1 MKAEASVFEL
11 NNEVGMKLLVNNI
24 GRMMGSIVAV
34 IIGCTLHSFSQEVKP
49 SPEVKPETAVKA
61 APEKQAAVAPTKA
74 TPEAKAVE
82 AQKPESDSA
91 TLTTGIW
98 TGENYF
104 EGRLD
109 ALLPLLNWSAVD
121 GKLFFDGR
129 GAWADEGEEE
139 FNAGLVYRQ
148 RCLPAGGI
156 LGVNTF
162 YDSRWTK
169 DGAQFNQWGLGA
181 EALTKWVDFRANY
194 YLPENKTEKVG
205 SEEVVTL
212 EKSTYKTE
220 YDQYAVNSDLHEKWV
235 RSLEEFW
242 NKDVYDIYSVPLKGY
257 DAEIGVKLP
266 LNIKNFESR
275 LFIGY
280 YDFEQRGG
288 HFDTPDVDISGLKS
302 RFEVRGWNRLIVDA
316 EVYEDEDL
324 FDSKFM
330 LSARYRVPI
339 GKDGPHFDEGI
350 TDRMGEMVMRDPH
363 VQLRSGIDV
372 SRSLVHTSKP
382 AGSGD
387 SVVLSDAIFVNADNV
402 GDTAENGSG
411 QHPFDSIQEG
421 VDQAQALS
429 RQNVYVFGAHNEYQE
444 DVLIMSG
451 VSLYG
456 EGYQF
461 GHTYPGLGVAPV
473 VTGSLTPAGVGMFSI
488 MSLAPVVVAGF
499 DFNGADQKLIMP
511 IKTGIYADSAAD
523 LTVAGNNFRNLV
535 AGIYSSQA
543 SVNPTTTEIAWNT
556 FDNVGAGIIGSSDS
570 ESTLI
575 IHDNVIQNSLAGV
588 VAFGLSNDTD
598 FDVSIYQNTISG
610 NSSDVGQYVN
620 PDLIIGLMGNNAF
633 TDFGMDIPTE
643 FPIPSILGI
652 GVAAIDGARVH
663 ASIRDNEVSGSL
675 FGLLGISYSG
685 NFMDPSVLTTTVVDN
700 HFVGGGF
707 SPIYTLAYNHA
718 GSLANLFFDYVLG
731 SDLPDNEV
739 AQIGAQIRQMI
750 PETLGTDFGISG
762 ITLVSADIGGELA
775 GVFYGNTI
783 EDYILGFGF
792 GAAMGGSIDKLIIAE
807 NTFNDDFIG
816 ILGLALADS
825 QIKNLGIFQN
835 TINVGGTDK
844 INEMNWNDNR
854 FTVPNG
860 GLLGIG
866 LATLGDNASIDDLLV
881 QDNTISRALIGF
893 AAYVDAESE
902 ITGSE
907 VSGNLFRENLVG
919 ILGVANGTGAE
930 FKNFVIANNTIIGGG
945 ASELAEVLDIVDSI
959 IHLSLPNISIS
970 DDLDFGLLG
979 IGMVGLDGADM
990 NGLWIHDNTV
1000 TRNVLGVGLVGVEGV
1015 NIDDFVIEHNLI
1027 SDSILGIGLLAS
1039 SDGGLTTMDDGL
1051 VANNIIADGWA
1062 GIIGYADGASFDRLD
1077 IYNNTITADTDDIIG
1092 KVLVSSINELS
1103 AQYFPT
1109 DEVRTEMPGLWGIA
1123 LFADNGGSFNDA
1135 IVRNNSV
1142 DGFMWGIAANAE
1154 GSQSSLNGLTIR
1166 SNYLTLNTIGIQV
1179 VGLNGADL
1187 GNVEVNNNTISGSA
1201 FGIIA
1206 AASDDDSGSTDTAMS
1221 IQIAN
1226 NLIVGNGNDFGLA
1239 FYGLI
1244 AQNSLLDKSEAL
1256 DPFKMLDLYKAP
1268 SIAEF
1273 ESVFPD
1279 ELFETDPTD
1288 TKIENLFGPN
1298 RSTQNGFSG
1307 ILVSFNG
1314 MKDDS
1319 ATIEDNTILGFKNGT
1334 YVAIMNSGN
1343 IGLIADNNN
1352 SNHNIILGDDTQYTL
1367 SGSNAGS
1374 FSHLW

>member
-1 MKAEASVFEL
+1 
-11 NNEVGMKLLVNNI
+11 MKLIMNNI

-34 IIGCTLHSFSQEVKP
+34 IMGCTLHSFSQEVKP

-61 APEKQAAVAPTKA
+61 APEKQAVVAPTQA

-169 DGAQFNQWGLGA
+169 EGTQFNQWGLGA
-181 EALTKWVDFRANY
+181 EALTKWVDLRANY
-194 YLPENKTEKVG
+194 YLPENKNEKIG
-205 SEEVVTL
+205 SEESVTL
-212 EKSTYKTE
+212 EKSVYKTE

-266 LNIKNFESR
+266 VNIKNFESR

-363 VQLRSGIDV
+363 VQLRLGVDI

-387 SVVLSDAIFVNADNV
+387 SVVLSDAIFVNADNG

-444 DVLIMSG
+444 DVLILSG

-473 VTGSLTPAGVGMFSI
+473 VTGSLNPSAMGMFSVA
-488 MSLAPVVVAGF
+488 SLAPVVVAGF
-499 DFNGADQKLIMP
+499 DFNGAEQKLIMP
-511 IKTGIYADSAAD
+511 IKAGIYADSASD
-523 LTVAGNNFRNLV
+523 LTVVENNFRNLV

-556 FDNVGAGIIGSSDS
+556 FDNDGIGIVASSGAENEIS
-570 ESTLI
+570 
-575 IHDNVIQNSLAGV
+575 IHDNLIQNSLVGV
-588 VAFGLSNDTD
+588 VAFGEGADSE
-598 FDVSIYQNTISG
+598 FDVSISHNTISG
-610 NSSDVGQYVN
+610 NSSDVGQYVD
-620 PDLIIGLMGNNAF
+620 PALIIGLMGTDAF

-652 GVAAIDGARVH
+652 GVAAIDGAHVH
-663 ASIRDNEVSGSL
+663 ASIKNNEVSGSL

-685 NFMDPSVLTTTVVDN
+685 DFMDPSVLTTTVADN

-707 SPIYTLAYNHA
+707 SPLYTLAYNHA
-718 GSLANLFFDYVLG
+718 GMLA
-731 SDLPDNEV
+731 DLIADNFMGTDLTDEEV
-739 AQIGAQIRQMI
+739 IQIGTQIREMI
-750 PETLGTDFGISG
+750 PETLGTDFGVSG
-762 ITLVSADIGGELA
+762 ITLVSADLGGELA

-792 GAAMGGSIDKLIIAE
+792 GAAMGGSIDKLIIAD

-816 ILGLALADS
+816 ILGLSLANS
-825 QIKNLGIFQN
+825 QIKNLGIIEN

-844 INEMNWNDNR
+844 INEMNWNDGYVS
-854 FTVPNG
+854 VPNG

-866 LATLGDNASIDDLLV
+866 LAAIGDDASIDGLLV
-881 QDNTISRALIGF
+881 QDNTISRALVGF
-893 AAYVDAESE
+893 AAYADSYAE
-902 ITGSE
+902 INGAE
-907 VSGNLFRENLVG
+907 VSGNLFTENLVG
-919 ILGVANGTGAE
+919 ILGIANGTDAE
-930 FKNFVIANNTIIGGG
+930 FKNFVIANNTIVGGG
-945 ASELAEVLDIVDSI
+945 ASELMDVLGIVDSI
-959 IHLSLPNISIS
+959 IHLSLPNIPHS
-970 DDLDFGLLG
+970 DDLDIGLLG
-979 IGMVGLDGADM
+979 IGLVGLDGADM
-990 NGLWIHDNTV
+990 SGFSISGNA
-1000 TRNVLGVGLVGVEGV
+1000 
-1015 NIDDFVIEHNLI
+1015 I
-1027 SDSILGIGLLAS
+1027 SDHLLGIGIVASSDEAALNNGYIGGNQISGSWAGILGIA
-1039 SDGGLTTMDDGL
+1039 DDGSID
-1051 VANNIIADGWA
+1051 N
-1062 GIIGYADGASFDRLD
+1062 LD
-1077 IYNNTITADTDDIIG
+1077 IYDNTITAGTDDFLG
-1092 KVLVSSINELS
+1092 AYLLQAYNSYLGN
-1103 AQYFPT
+1103 A
-1109 DEVRTEMPGLWGIA
+1109 DRTEIPGLAGIA
-1123 LFADNGGSFNDA
+1123 LFADSLGSFENA
-1135 IVRNNSV
+1135 QIRRNTV
-1142 DGFMWGIAANAE
+1142 TGFMWGIIANAE
-1154 GSQSSLNGLTIR
+1154 GTASSLNGLSIDD
-1166 SNYLTLNTIGIQV
+1166 NDLFDNAIGIQV
-1179 VGLNGADL
+1179 NGLNGADL
-1187 GNVEVNNNTISGSA
+1187 TDVEINDNEIINST

-1206 AASDDDSGSTDTAMS
+1206 AVSDNGVSTPASTMS
-1221 IQIAN
+1221 VRIAN
-1226 NLIVGNGNDFGLA
+1226 NTIAGQGDDFGLA
-1239 FYGLI
+1239 FYALFLKSDSLD
-1244 AQNSLLDKSEAL
+1244 NSSAMSPEIMLNFAGATSLAEIQAL
-1256 DPFKMLDLYKAP
+1256 
-1268 SIAEF
+1268 
-1273 ESVFPD
+1273 FPD
-1279 ELFETDPTD
+1279 EIFETDPAGMA
-1288 TKIENLFGPN
+1288 IEDLFGPDV
-1298 RSTQNGFSG
+1298 SSAQGFSG
-1307 ILVSFNG
+1307 ITVSFNG
-1314 MKDDS
+1314 MDGDT
-1319 ATIEDNTILGFKNGT
+1319 ALIEDNNILDFKNGIFAA
-1334 YVAIMNSGN
+1334 VVGSEN
-1343 IGLIADNNN
+1343 IGITADENI
-1352 SNHNIILGDDTQYTL
+1352 SSHNIVVGDNTKYTL